1 VVDKNGDTIE
11 VEGSKEGQLAISG
24 PAVMTKYEILKDEE
38 KAKDDTRQKL
48 RGTWLYTGDIF
59 RIDDSGEDVTLQFL
73 ARMDGLN
80 PVPKLE
86 DAFSAAKGDKA
97 LRAIEG
103 LVDCHVFREHGDR
116 GDICA
121 AVVLVEGTELTPFQI
136 MDRTQ
141 GALTPKNR
149 IAKVIRVNQIPRT
162 AEGKVDPDAMAAE
175 VAKGYVPPE
184 PADGGTPQSPAAA

>member
-1 VVDKNGDTIE
+1 
-11 VEGSKEGQLAISG
+11 
-24 PAVMTKYEILKDEE
+24 
-38 KAKDDTRQKL
+38 
-48 RGTWLYTGDIF
+48 
-59 RIDDSGEDVTLQFL
+59 
-73 ARMDGLN
+73 LN
-80 PVPKLE
+80 PIPKLKNT
-86 DAFSAAKGDKA
+86 FSAAKGDKA

-103 LVDCHVFREHGDR
+103 LVDYHVFQEHKNHKN
-116 GDICA
+116 IYA